1 MFDQETIGYFT
12 STNAPLVSFSS
23 PSTCQSSAVVLPGS
37 YSVFSGPGIVLFR
50 TYCWSELVLPWAA
63 KMPGRADDMRWNL
76 RFQLDF
82 RPMVNSQLFGH
93 EHHWTSHFLEKNT
106 ASNSI
111 FHHFPVFVGKNQISS
126 HVCWF
131 QPQAAAARLL
141 SRMDAQVG
149 CSRGW
154 VFPT

>member
-1 MFDQETIGYFT
+1 M
-12 STNAPLVSFSS
+12 
-23 PSTCQSSAVVLPGS
+23 
-37 YSVFSGPGIVLFR
+37 LFR

-63 KMPGRADDMRWNL
+63 KMPGRADGMRWNL

-82 RPMVNSQLFGH
+82 RPMVNSQFFGH

-149 CSRGW
+149 CSREMGISYLNCDQW
-154 VFPT
+154 IGLSLREHLQENPIFNGEIFGFRLRFSLKATHW